1 MFDPQICQKFQNQ
14 KLNCC
19 KFCTSSIFFS
29 PQSLTQKFQ
38 HQMVY
43 IWPKFSLQFCS
54 KFLEQNSDVECF
66 ALLSLF
72 TKINK
77 NFSKWCLQNLTQ
89 EKALGETSNLST
101 LRTTGSD
108 IFSKYWP
115 VSDAK
120 IGLPIGT
127 NFCAKLDT
135 KNLHQ
140 IHEFLVQYFG
150 DKFGTRLFQTVS
162 NFQLNF
168 EPFRRSFLTQKFSAT
183 WLQISKQFFK
193 LFRNLKTGL

>member
-19 KFCTSSIFFS
+19 KICTSSIFFS
-29 PQSLTQKFQ
+29 PQNLTQKFQ

-43 IWPKFSLQFCS
+43 IWQKFSLQFCS
-54 KFLEQNSDVECF
+54 KFLEQNSELECF
-66 ALLSLF
+66 TLLSLL
-72 TKINK
+72 TNINK

-115 VSDAK
+115 VSEAK
-120 IGLPIGT
+120 IGQPIGT
-127 NFCAKLDT
+127 NFCAKLNTRNLHPNPWIFGAISWCQIWHTLVPNGGKFSIKFWTILTLIFDT
-135 KNLHQ
+135 K
-140 IHEFLVQYFG
+140 I
-150 DKFGTRLFQTVS
+150 
-162 NFQLNF
+162 
-168 EPFRRSFLTQKFSAT
+168 
-183 WLQISKQFFK
+183 
-193 LFRNLKTGL
+193 